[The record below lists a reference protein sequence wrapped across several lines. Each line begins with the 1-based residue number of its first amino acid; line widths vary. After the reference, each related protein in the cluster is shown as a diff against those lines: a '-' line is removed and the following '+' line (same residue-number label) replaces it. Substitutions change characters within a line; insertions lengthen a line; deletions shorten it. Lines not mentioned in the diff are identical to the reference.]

1 MTARIIYIISLA
13 LVLALF
19 TGRSAQADIAATFDM
34 QELSKD
40 YALSCGS
47 QLAMRQRNIQEPYF
61 KGRPPE
67 FADTLSLVIY
77 SPQLTAAQRA
87 QAEKLYASVP
97 GYALP
102 LVFRGGGTFVF
113 TRRGIVEAVPALK
126 VESEWFSDLGLY
138 MEVDRRLYLPFEKGE
153 GLKRQRD
160 GNFAAARWVPSDR
173 DQFRAINH
181 ETGHMVDS
189 MLGRYSRSS
198 RGADGRTRLSNRK
211 DYMEAFT
218 RDLARLASSSRPI
231 PVARIRKLGYYMPRS
246 YKGFRLGI
254 QEDQRARREV
264 FAELWAE
271 AHGHDK
277 NKLSQAYPDTFR
289 VVQQLAEFLKA
300 QDAAAQV
307 KCAPELILQ

>member
-1 MTARIIYIISLA
+1 MAARTFITFSLA
-13 LVLALF
+13 LLLAAF
-19 TGRSAQADIAATFDM
+19 AGAPAGADTAATFDT
-34 QELSKD
+34 QELSHD
-40 YALSCGS
+40 YALGCGS
-47 QLAMRQRNIQEPYF
+47 QMAMRQRNIQEPYF
-61 KGRPPE
+61 KGRPDA
-67 FADTLSLVIY
+67 FSDTLSPVIY

-97 GYALP
+97 PYALP

-113 TRRGIVEAVPALK
+113 TRRGIVEAVPALA

-153 GLKRQRD
+153 GMKRKPD
-160 GNFAAARWVPSDR
+160 GKFTAQRWVPTGR

-189 MLGRYSRSS
+189 MLGKYSRNS
-198 RGADGRTRLSNRK
+198 RAADGRTRLSNRS

-218 RDLARLASSSRPI
+218 RDIARLASSARPI
-231 PVARIRKLGYYMPRS
+231 PVERIRKLGYYMPRS

-271 AHGHDK
+271 THGHAK
-277 NKLSQAYPDTFR
+277 NKLSEAYPDTFR
-289 VVQQLAEFLKA
+289 VVQELAEFLKA
-300 QDAAAQV
+300 QDAAAPV
-307 KCAPELILQ
+307 HCAPY